1 MSRARERTTGRM
13 PSGISLLAGKVE
25 DDRFRNPTPCERK
38 FRLFPESR
46 QKRIREIQDL
56 FDTGLKVSEISKLYG
71 ISERQVRED
80 RKDGRALD
88 RALSKAVDQAE
99 LLGREI
105 RGYEQA
111 LRMEWRPIERRPTL
125 L

>member
-1 MSRARERTTGRM
+1 MTGSETLPPATEIPPISR
-13 PSGISLLAGKVE
+13 
-25 DDRFRNPTPCERK
+25 
-38 FRLFPESR
+38 SR

-99 LLGREI
+99 LLGQ
-105 RGYEQA
+105 GD
-111 LRMEWRPIERRPTL
+111 
-125 L
+125 